1 MKKVSDITYIVL
13 VIDNVN
19 NQYIVKSS
27 FNSIINTIDDLTKH
41 TLAFGNKVYNVKYKD
56 VLNKAL
62 QMTSEEADNI
72 MNKLQFPTDFKIIKW
87 TYTEFQEI
95 LHRCKCNC
103 KPNCQHLIS
112 IYNCPCYNIP
122 IIGVVHM
129 KCYDKVIPKSIQGSP
144 YKVIERFRKL
154 NNV

>member
-1 MKKVSDITYIVL
+1 MTYIVL
-13 VIDNVN
+13 VIDNFN
-19 NQYIVKSS
+19 NQYIIKSS
-27 FNSIINTIDDLTKH
+27 FNSTINSIDDLVNH
-41 TLAFGNKVYNVKYKD
+41 ALIFGNKVYDVKYKD
-56 VLNKAL
+56 VLKNAL
-62 QMTSEEADNI
+62 QMTSEEADI
-72 MNKLQFPTDFKIIKW
+72 IINKLQFPTNFKIIKW
-87 TYTEFQEI
+87 TYTEFQKI
-95 LHRCKCNC
+95 LQRCKCHC

-122 IIGVVHM
+122 EIGVVHT